1 MLRRPVD
8 ATVGVLGLVS
18 LGPLFFGLLC
28 GIAVDRVQA
37 AHERAAV
44 LEPYKESLQ
53 ARNRQLMAIEL
64 QTHGRHE
71 AFQREW
77 RQRLDRIGE
86 AVTLGDTRTAMAVWR
101 EGYAAA
107 MQKGQWRD
115 LIDIGDAALRIGDIA
130 DFAETAPGAAR
141 RSYLT
146 ALHRAQ
152 SQARSTA
159 SSRSPRASPD
169 WATPR
174 RCRTVSTSRGKSPT
188 ATRRRRA
195 VSSASPSGSPRP
207 RAADD
212 FGGVAGIRVAG
223 SVTGRSA
230 S

>member
-1 MLRRPVD
+1 MLRRRVD
-8 ATVGVLGLVS
+8 ATVGVLSLVS
-18 LGPLFFGLLC
+18 LGPLLFGLLC

-44 LEPYKESLQ
+44 LGPYRDSLQ

-86 AVTLGDTRTAMAVWR
+86 AVTLGDTRTAVAVWR

-107 MQKGQWRD
+107 MQRGQWRD

-130 DFAETAPGAAR
+130 DFAETAAGAAR

-146 ALHRAQ
+146 ALYRAQ
-152 SQARSTA
+152 SQGSLDGILQVAEGFAGLGDTAALQNCIVIAR
-159 SSRSPRASPD
+159 
-169 WATPR
+169 
-174 RCRTVSTSRGKSPT
+174 
-188 ATRRRRA
+188 
-195 VSSASPSGSPRP
+195 
-207 RAADD
+207 
-212 FGGVAGIRVAG
+212 RVADG
-223 SVTGRSA
+223 DPEAQSRVVSFAERFTVATAGR
-230 S
+230 

>member
-1 MLRRPVD
+1 MLRRRVD
-8 ATVGVLGLVS
+8 ATVAVLGLVS

-44 LEPYKESLQ
+44 LEPDKDSLQ

-107 MQKGQWRD
+107 MQRGQWRD

-152 SQARSTA
+152 SQGSVDGILQVAAGFAGLGDTAALQNCVDIAR
-159 SSRSPRASPD
+159 
-169 WATPR
+169 
-174 RCRTVSTSRGKSPT
+174 
-188 ATRRRRA
+188 
-195 VSSASPSGSPRP
+195 
-207 RAADD
+207 
-212 FGGVAGIRVAG
+212 RVADG
-223 SVTGRSA
+223 NPEAQSRVVSFAERFTAATGGR
-230 S
+230 

>member
-44 LEPYKESLQ
+44 LEPYKEGLQ

-152 SQARSTA
+152 SQ
-159 SSRSPRASPD
+159 
-169 WATPR
+169 
-174 RCRTVSTSRGKSPT
+174 
-188 ATRRRRA
+188 
-195 VSSASPSGSPRP
+195 
-207 RAADD
+207 
-212 FGGVAGIRVAG
+212 G
-223 SVTGRSA
+223 SVDGILQVAAGFAGLGDAAALQNCVDIARRIADGNPEAQSRVVSFAERFTAATGGR
-230 S
+230 

>member
-44 LEPYKESLQ
+44 LEPYKEGLQ

-86 AVTLGDTRTAMAVWR
+86 AVTLGDSRTAMAVWR

-107 MQKGQWRD
+107 MQRGQWRD

-141 RSYLT
+141 PLPAGPPGIAPAPGSSPGRAAGRPGSGAVVGGCSRTRRAPVDFGHPARVEWLRKSR
-146 ALHRAQ
+146 HRA
-152 SQARSTA
+152 
-159 SSRSPRASPD
+159 
-169 WATPR
+169 
-174 RCRTVSTSRGKSPT
+174 CRTSTR
-188 ATRRRRA
+188 
-195 VSSASPSGSPRP
+195 PRP
-207 RAADD
+207 
-212 FGGVAGIRVAG
+212 GH
-223 SVTGRSA
+223 GR
-230 S
+230 

>member
-1 MLRRPVD
+1 MTAIMTRWKETHMLRRPVD

-44 LEPYKESLQ
+44 LEPYKEGLQ

-107 MQKGQWRD
+107 MQRGQWRD

-152 SQARSTA
+152 SQ
-159 SSRSPRASPD
+159 
-169 WATPR
+169 
-174 RCRTVSTSRGKSPT
+174 
-188 ATRRRRA
+188 
-195 VSSASPSGSPRP
+195 
-207 RAADD
+207 
-212 FGGVAGIRVAG
+212 G
-223 SVTGRSA
+223 SVDGILQVAAGFAGLGDTAALQNCVDIARQVADGDPEAQSRVVSFAERFTAATGGR
-230 S
+230 

>member
-44 LEPYKESLQ
+44 LEPYKEGLQ

-107 MQKGQWRD
+107 MQRGQWRD

-152 SQARSTA
+152 SQ
-159 SSRSPRASPD
+159 
-169 WATPR
+169 
-174 RCRTVSTSRGKSPT
+174 
-188 ATRRRRA
+188 
-195 VSSASPSGSPRP
+195 
-207 RAADD
+207 
-212 FGGVAGIRVAG
+212 G
-223 SVTGRSA
+223 SVDGILQVAAGFAGLGDAAALQNCVDIARQVADGDPEAQSRVVSFAERFTAATGGR
-230 S
+230 